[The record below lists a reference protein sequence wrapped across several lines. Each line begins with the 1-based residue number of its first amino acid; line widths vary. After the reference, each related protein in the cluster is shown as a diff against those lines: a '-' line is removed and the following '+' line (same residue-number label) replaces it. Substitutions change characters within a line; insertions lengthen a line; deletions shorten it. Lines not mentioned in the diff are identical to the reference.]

1 MSNKSQE
8 ITGKVIQILGQTSGT
23 GAKGN
28 WVKQDFI
35 IETSGDHPKKAA
47 FQAWNDKID
56 LIPEIGNEA
65 TISYNIESREYNGKW
80 YTDLRVWDIK
90 VAGQKPAAKPTKK
103 ADPVKTGINLST
115 TEEDDLPF

>member
-1 MSNKSQE
+1 MSNKAQE
-8 ITGKVIQILGQTSGT
+8 ITGKVIQILDQVSGT

-28 WVKQDFI
+28 WVKQDFV
-35 IETSGDHPKKAA
+35 IETLGDHPKKAA

-56 LIPEIGNEA
+56 LIPEIGKEA
-65 TISYNIESREYNGKW
+65 TISYNIESREYNSKW

-90 VAGQKPAAKPTKK
+90 VAGSKPAEKAPAKTE
-103 ADPVKTGINLST
+103 PVKTGINLT